1 MHKVHNN
8 AVPESIR
15 EIFSVNSNQRYLANR
30 MQTTFLK
37 RVIYLIIVTA
47 LHQYG
52 RLVAQY
58 SKTKSL
64 A

>member
-15 EIFSVNSNQRYLANR
+15 EIFSALFIIEIFSNQRYLANR

-37 RVIYLIIVTA
+37 RVI
-47 LHQYG
+47 
-52 RLVAQY
+52 
-58 SKTKSL
+58 
-64 A
+64 